1 MQANLV
7 YYILTQV
14 HPDKEIAIDSL
25 PFLGSEVTLEN
36 PTFLDYE
43 VALPIQEINLT
54 DFILKNESCLSRW
67 QNKSLL

>member
-43 VALPIQEINLT
+43 VALPIQEINWQ
-54 DFILKNESCLSRW
+54 ILY
-67 QNKSLL
+67 